1 MRQFERDDVL
11 RAAEGDKNALMR
23 VERRKE
29 ILKSTAQQR
38 KLALKSATPSWVDCD
53 AIKALYVEA
62 KQRTVA
68 TGIKHEVDHIIPIQ
82 GKRVCGLHVP
92 WNLRVVTKAANIRKH
107 AKFGDDDVIGFL
119 TERGYEIVYGVN
131 KLKRAIRIG
140 KRANALLISPGLQ
153 ESLSIGY
160 VHGEFVIDPGPELI
174 KGDLMPP
181 VAIAWARRP
190 PARTSEVCES

>member
-11 RAAEGDKNALMR
+11 LAAAGDKNALMR

-38 KLALKSATPSWVDCD
+38 KLTLKSATPSWSDSD
-53 AIKALYVEA
+53 AIKALYATA
-62 KQRTVA
+62 KQLTVD

-92 WNLRVVTKAANIRKH
+92 WNLRVITKAANVRKH
-107 AKFGDDDVIGFL
+107 ARFGDDDVVGFL
-119 TERGYEIVYGVN
+119 TEQGYKIVYGIN

-140 KRANALLISPGLQ
+140 KRENALLIGPGLQ
-153 ESLSIGY
+153 ESLSIDY
-160 VHGEFVIDPGPELI
+160 VQGEFVIEL
-174 KGDLMPP
+174 GLY
-181 VAIAWARRP
+181 
-190 PARTSEVCES
+190 

>member
-1 MRQFERDDVL
+1 MRQLVQEDVL
-11 RAAEGDKNALMR
+11 RAAAGDKNALMR

-53 AIKALYVEA
+53 AIEALYVDA
-62 KQRTVA
+62 RKLTVT

-92 WNLRVVTKAANIRKH
+92 WNLRVITKAANVRKH
-107 AKFGDDDVIGFL
+107 AKFGDDDVVGFL
-119 TERGYEIVYGVN
+119 TECGYEIVYGVN

-140 KRANALLISPGLQ
+140 RRVNALLIGSGMHV
-153 ESLSIGY
+153 SLSIGY
-160 VHGEFVIDPGPELI
+160 VHGEFVIEPGPELI
-174 KGDLMPP
+174 EGDLMSP
-181 VAIAWARRP
+181 VAIAEFKK
-190 PARTSEVCES
+190 TSCPSP